1 MVKLID
7 DHRDE
12 FGVEPMCREL
22 PLAPATYYE
31 HRRRRLAPELRPR
44 REKSDEELCVVIRRV
59 YEESGR
65 RYGAEKVWHQL
76 RSDGIAVAR
85 CTVERLMAQMGLF
98 GVVRGRAFHVTTA
111 ANDALARPLDLVER
125 RFSAEHPNQ
134 LWVADITY
142 VATWTGFVYVAF
154 VIDVFSRFIVG
165 WRVSSSLK
173 SDLAL
178 DALEQAI
185 WARSPGA
192 GLVLS
197 EDGLSDRRRDGQG
210 GRPQMKRSP
219 DFPGG
224 FTIRLDRVLG

>member
-1 MVKLID
+1 
-7 DHRDE
+7 
-12 FGVEPMCREL
+12 MCREL
-22 PLAPATYYE
+22 PIAPATYYE
-31 HRRRRLAPELRPR
+31 HRRRRLQPELRPR
-44 REKSDEELCVVIRRV
+44 REKRDEELCVEIRRV

-76 RSDGIAVAR
+76 GNEGIKVAR

-98 GVVRGRAFHVTTA
+98 GVVRGRAFHVTTV

-173 SDLAL
+173 SDL
-178 DALEQAI
+178 
-185 WARSPGA
+185 
-192 GLVLS
+192 
-197 EDGLSDRRRDGQG
+197 
-210 GRPQMKRSP
+210 
-219 DFPGG
+219 
-224 FTIRLDRVLG
+224 